1 MENTPDEPVYDTRV
15 VKHPALLGRIVRLMR
30 EHRQMEIDDLAQAA
44 NIEPSAISCLERA
57 QAGSLTSEDVEAL
70 ADALHTTHRYFYE
83 LAYGSPPTSPEE
95 IWSRYT
101 RVTENTPSITSAA
114 LAQEDRS
121 RSSA

>member
-1 MENTPDEPVYDTRV
+1 MENTSNEPSYDTQT
-15 VKHPALLGRIVRLMR
+15 VKHPMLLGGIVRIMR
-30 EHRQMEIDDLAQAA
+30 EHRQLEISDLARSA
-44 NIEPSAISCLERA
+44 NVEPDAISSLERG

-70 ADALHTTHRYFYE
+70 ADALHTTYRYFYE

-101 RVTENTPSITSAA
+101 RVTENTPSLTGAA
-114 LAQEDRS
+114 LAQEARS